1 MSLITPSFGT
11 IFWMTLIFAIVLFI
25 LAKWGF
31 PVITGMVE
39 ERNRRIEDS
48 LRAARE
54 AEKRLSS
61 LAEDQARL
69 LEETR
74 RQQAEL
80 IKETSAAR
88 EAMVAQAR
96 QTAGDEASKIIAQAR
111 TQIAAEKESALR
123 DIRAEVAN
131 LSVSVAE
138 KILREHLS
146 SDEAQTALVRR
157 LVDEISTQELN

>member
-31 PVITGMVE
+31 PIITGMVE

-54 AEKRLSS
+54 AENSLSS
-61 LAEDQARL
+61 LAAEQVRL
-69 LEETR
+69 LDETR

-80 IKETSAAR
+80 IKASSSAR
-88 EAMVAQAR
+88 EAMIAQAK
-96 QTAGDEASKIIAQAR
+96 QTAQEEAAKIIAQAR

-123 DIRAEVAN
+123 DIRAEVAS
-131 LSVSVAE
+131 LSVGVAE
-138 KILREHLS
+138 KILRQELS
-146 SDEAQTALVRR
+146 SDEAQTALVRK
-157 LVDEISTQELN
+157 LVDEISTKELN

>member
-11 IFWMTLIFAIVLFI
+11 IFWMTLIFAVVLFI

-31 PVITGMVE
+31 PIITGMVA

-54 AEKRLSS
+54 AEQSLSS
-61 LAEDQARL
+61 LAEEQARL

-88 EAMVAQAR
+88 ETMVAQAR
-96 QTAGDEASKIIAQAR
+96 QAAQDEASKMIAQAR
-111 TQIAAEKESALR
+111 VQIAAEKESALR
-123 DIRAEVAN
+123 DIRTEVAT

-138 KILREHLS
+138 KILRENLS
-146 SDEAQTALVRR
+146 SDEAQTALVRK